1 MKTSK
6 EQLGT
11 DPAVFLYSCR
21 KAHNIILGLIIWERI
36 SMKYAYR
43 NGIILDGTENM
54 EPLTGTAVLTDGEI
68 IENLV
73 KDYEVPSEYEI
84 VDLQGGYLLPGL
96 INLHVHLAT
105 SGKPPKSSEKQTDY
119 TKLYQLLTSG
129 TLIQAGAKKVLEGYL
144 KTELLSG
151 VTTIRTV
158 GGVLDFDARLRDEVN
173 HGKLTGPRMYVSNM
187 AISVPGGHFAG
198 SIATVSSSVEEVVA
212 DVRKIA
218 ETHPDLIK
226 LMITGG
232 VMDSSDEGEPGVLR
246 MPAEYVKAA
255 CEEAHKLGF
264 KVAAHVEGT
273 EGLRT
278 ALENGVDSIEHGAH
292 TDPEI
297 VRLFQERGAV
307 EVCTFSPFI
316 PYALFDISES
326 HCVPAAVKNGQIV
339 IDGIVECTKTCLANG
354 IPVGL
359 GSDVGC
365 PFIVHYNFWRELCYF
380 RKYIG
385 VSNRETLYTATLNN
399 AKILGADHITGS
411 IEKGKSADMIIVRR
425 NPLEDLRALRDVS
438 MVIFRGKQHRKP
450 KVKKMKEIDTL
461 LDKYM

>member
-21 KAHNIILGLIIWERI
+21 KAHNIILVLIIWERI

-96 INLHVHLAT
+96 INLHAHLAT
-105 SGKPPKSSEKQTDY
+105 SGKPPESSEKQTDY

-129 TLIQAGAKKVLEGYL
+129 TLIRAGAKKVLEGYL

-158 GGVLDFDARLRDEVN
+158 GGVLDFDARLRDEIN
-173 HGKLTGPRMYVSNM
+173 QGKLTGPRMYVSNM

-278 ALENGVDSIEHGAH
+278 ALENGVDSIEHG
-292 TDPEI
+292 D
-297 VRLFQERGAV
+297 
-307 EVCTFSPFI
+307 
-316 PYALFDISES
+316 
-326 HCVPAAVKNGQIV
+326 
-339 IDGIVECTKTCLANG
+339 
-354 IPVGL
+354 
-359 GSDVGC
+359 
-365 PFIVHYNFWRELCYF
+365 
-380 RKYIG
+380 RKS
-385 VSNRETLYTATLNN
+385 V
-399 AKILGADHITGS
+399 
-411 IEKGKSADMIIVRR
+411 V
-425 NPLEDLRALRDVS
+425 
-438 MVIFRGKQHRKP
+438 
-450 KVKKMKEIDTL
+450 
-461 LDKYM
+461 